1 MPLSYV
7 DLAYRSLGIRRT
19 AEVALPAA
27 LFLASKS
34 PCTVQVP
41 GGEVTHST
49 PGE

>member
-1 MPLSYV
+1 MIRGPL
-7 DLAYRSLGIRRT
+7 GTIRP
-19 AEVALPAA
+19 EVALPAA

-41 GGEVTHST
+41 GGEVTYST